1 MGMGAVRIF
10 FEVLLV
16 IVALALIYTIVTPF
30 KAELKAYIFS
40 IGNRQVSELLY
51 MGGYVI
57 YKLGYLSY
65 TLLKIIA
72 DYSYRAIQYL
82 LNGLGVRVGSS
93 LIG

>member
-1 MGMGAVRIF
+1 MSAVRIF

-16 IVALALIYTIVTPF
+16 IVALALIYSIVAPF

-51 MGGYVI
+51 IGGYII

-65 TLLKIIA
+65 TLLRIIA
-72 DYSYRAIQYL
+72 EYSYQAIQYL
-82 LNGLGVRVGSS
+82 LNNLGIKTS
-93 LIG
+93 LLLSG

>member
-1 MGMGAVRIF
+1 MSAVRVF

-16 IVALALIYTIVTPF
+16 IVALALIYSIVAPF

-40 IGNRQVSELLY
+40 IGDKQVSDLLY
-51 MGGYVI
+51 IGGYII

-72 DYSYRAIQYL
+72 DYTYQAVQYL
-82 LNGLGVRVGSS
+82 LSNSGAKVS
-93 LIG
+93 LITG

>member
-1 MGMGAVRIF
+1 MSAIRIF
-10 FEVLLV
+10 FEILLV
-16 IVALALIYTIVTPF
+16 IVALALIYSIVAPF

-51 MGGYVI
+51 IGGYII

-72 DYSYRAIQYL
+72 EYSYQAIQYL
-82 LNGLGVRVGSS
+82 LSS
-93 LIG
+93 SGIKTSLSLSI

>member
-1 MGMGAVRIF
+1 MSAVRIF

-16 IVALALIYTIVTPF
+16 IVALALIYSIVAPF

-51 MGGYVI
+51 IGGYII

-65 TLLKIIA
+65 TLLRIIA
-72 DYSYRAIQYL
+72 EYFYQAIQYL
-82 LNGLGVRVGSS
+82 LANSGIKASLSLGV
-93 LIG
+93 

>member
-1 MGMGAVRIF
+1 MSAVRIF

-16 IVALALIYTIVTPF
+16 IVALALIYSIVAPF

-51 MGGYVI
+51 IGGYII

-65 TLLKIIA
+65 TLLRIIA
-72 DYSYRAIQYL
+72 EYSYQAIQYL
-82 LNGLGVRVGSS
+82 LNNSGIKTS
-93 LIG
+93 LLLSG

>member
-1 MGMGAVRIF
+1 MGAVRIF

-51 MGGYVI
+51 MGGYII

-65 TLLKIIA
+65 TFLEVIA
-72 DYSYRAIQYL
+72 KYSYYAIQYL
-82 LNGLGVRVGSS
+82 LSSSGIKVSPLLGG
-93 LIG
+93 

>member
-1 MGMGAVRIF
+1 MSAVRIF
-10 FEVLLV
+10 FEILLV
-16 IVALALIYTIVTPF
+16 IVALALVYSIVAPF

-51 MGGYVI
+51 IGGGYII

-72 DYSYRAIQYL
+72 EYSYQAIQYL
-82 LNGLGVRVGSS
+82 LSNSGIKSS
-93 LIG
+93 LSLSI